1 MPRKS
6 AIITLCILGAVSLG
20 ACCCCTAMI
29 DEENRARANDGV
41 PVGGHGGGWHVT
53 THYVWYGGWYSGP
66 ARPVGRGVGVAST
79 RGGFGATGAA
89 HASGG

>member
-6 AIITLCILGAVSLG
+6 AIVTLCILGAVSLG

-29 DEENRARANDGV
+29 DEDNRAH
-41 PVGGHGGGWHVT
+41 GHGGGHVGGWHST
-53 THYVWYGGWYSGP
+53 THYIWYGGWSSAP
-66 ARPVGRGVGVAST
+66 SRPVGSGVAST

>member
-6 AIITLCILGAVSLG
+6 AVVTLCILGAVSLG
-20 ACCCCTAMI
+20 ACCCCAGMI
-29 DEENRARANDGV
+29 DDDNRNHVHGV
-41 PVGGHGGGWHVT
+41 GHGGVWHST
-53 THYVWYGGWYSGP
+53 THYIWYGGWSSTPTRPGGGSGM
-66 ARPVGRGVGVAST
+66 ASA

>member
-6 AIITLCILGAVSLG
+6 AIVTLCILGAVSLG
-20 ACCCCTAMI
+20 ACCCCTAII
-29 DEENRARANDGV
+29 DEDNRAHAQD
-41 PVGGHGGGWHVT
+41 GGHGGAHGGVWHST
-53 THYVWYGGWYSGP
+53 THYIWYGGWSSTST
-66 ARPVGRGVGVAST
+66 RPVGGGVASS